1 MKMEKLNRMKEEDLK
16 QLALD
21 MHKGL
26 VFTDTQIQQPADMLV
41 AVFMPL
47 AFISINKK
55 WVDQVGLIYEYLDKA
70 GPRSING
77 MPTFMSMRIVPR
89 ADLPVLI
96 EYVKKYEE
104 AEKAVKLEI
113 SEG

>member
-26 VFTDTQIQQPADMLV
+26 IFTDTQIGQPNML
-41 AVFMPL
+41 AMVFMPL
-47 AFISINKK
+47 AFMSVDKK

-70 GPRSING
+70 GPRSVNG
-77 MPTFMSMRIVPR
+77 MPTFMSMRIVPKT
-89 ADLPVLI
+89 DLPLLI
-96 EYVKKYEE
+96 EYVKKYEK
-104 AEKAVKLEI
+104 AEKAVE
-113 SEG
+113 

>member
-1 MKMEKLNRMKEEDLK
+1 MNLKKLNRMEKEDLK
-16 QLALD
+16 KLALD

-26 VFTDTQIQQPADMLV
+26 IFADTQIQQPNMLV
-41 AVFMPL
+41 MVFMPL
-47 AFISINKK
+47 ALMPINKK

-70 GPRSING
+70 GPRSVNG

-89 ADLPVLI
+89 ADLPMLI
-96 EYVKKYEE
+96 EYVKKYEK